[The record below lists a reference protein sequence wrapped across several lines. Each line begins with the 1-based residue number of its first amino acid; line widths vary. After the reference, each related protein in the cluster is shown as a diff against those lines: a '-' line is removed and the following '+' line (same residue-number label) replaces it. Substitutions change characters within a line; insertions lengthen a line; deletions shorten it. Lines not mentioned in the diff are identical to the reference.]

1 MCSAINTWGRS
12 ECMDTIME
20 YIMFMIDRSDQIFTL
35 TWQHIY
41 LTTLAVAIA
50 IAIGVPAGILITR
63 VNKLSSVVIGIAN
76 AIQAVPSLALL
87 GFLIPFLGIGTVPS
101 IVMVFLYSLLPIIK
115 NTYTGL
121 SNVDSAMIEAGR
133 GMGMT
138 DGQLMRMVQL
148 PLALPVIMAGVRIS
162 AVTGVGLTTLA
173 ALIGAGGLGQ
183 FIYRGISM
191 VNNQMIVA
199 GAIPAMIL
207 ALLVDFALGLV
218 EKAVTPKGLKQTNGK
233 EVEA

>member
-1 MCSAINTWGRS
+1 
-12 ECMDTIME
+12 MDTIIE
-20 YIMFMIDRSDQIFTL
+20 YIMFMIDRSDQIFML

-41 LTTLAVAIA
+41 LTGLAVAIA

-63 VNKLSSVVIGIAN
+63 VSKLSSVVIGIAN

-173 ALIGAGGLGQ
+173 ALVGAGGLGQ
-183 FIYRGISM
+183 FVYRGISM
-191 VNNQMIVA
+191 VNNQMIMA

-218 EKAVTPKGLKQTNGK
+218 EKAVTPKGLKQTKQTNGK

>member
-1 MCSAINTWGRS
+1 M
-12 ECMDTIME
+12 
-20 YIMFMIDRSDQIFTL
+20 
-35 TWQHIY
+35 
-41 LTTLAVAIA
+41 AIA

-63 VNKLSSVVIGIAN
+63 VNKLSSTVIGIAN

-87 GFLIPFLGIGTVPS
+87 GFLIPFLGIGTVPA

-138 DGQLMRMVQL
+138 DSQLMRMVQL

-218 EKAVTPKGLKQTNGK
+218 EKAVTPKGLKNTNGK

>member
-1 MCSAINTWGRS
+1 
-12 ECMDTIME
+12 MDTIIE
-20 YIMFMIDRSDQIFTL
+20 YIMFMIDRSDQIFML

-41 LTTLAVAIA
+41 LTALAVAIA

-63 VNKLSSVVIGIAN
+63 INKLSSTVIGIAN

-87 GFLIPFLGIGTVPS
+87 GFLIPLLGIGTVPA

-138 DGQLMRMVQL
+138 DSQLMRMVQL

-218 EKAVTPKGLKQTNGK
+218 EKAVTPKGLKNTNGK

>member
-1 MCSAINTWGRS
+1 
-12 ECMDTIME
+12 MDAIME
-20 YIMFMIDRSDQIFTL
+20 YIMFMIDRSDQIFML

-41 LTTLAVAIA
+41 LTALAVVIA

-183 FIYRGISM
+183 FVYRGISM
-191 VNNQMIVA
+191 VNNQMIMA

-218 EKAVTPKGLKQTNGK
+218 EKAVTPKGLKQGNGK
-233 EVEA
+233 DAEA

>member
-1 MCSAINTWGRS
+1 
-12 ECMDTIME
+12 MDTIME

>member
-1 MCSAINTWGRS
+1 
-12 ECMDTIME
+12 
-20 YIMFMIDRSDQIFTL
+20 MFMIDRSDQIFML

-41 LTTLAVAIA
+41 LTALAVVIA

-183 FIYRGISM
+183 FVYRGISM
-191 VNNQMIVA
+191 VNNQMIMA

-218 EKAVTPKGLKQTNGK
+218 EKAVTPKGLKQGNGK
-233 EVEA
+233 DAEA